1 MIERK
6 AGFSGKKSGR
16 SEKNLPG
23 LEMESHNQ
31 RSNQLRQMAAHCK
44 VCDESKQCKLE
55 QTADYPVNLIFSDD
69 GFYNPDACFSALFDI
84 ASAAGRSQVSD
95 IIYVVDADQSHPE
108 VVSGLCHVDGIN
120 VIDGEL
126 LVRNAAV
133 AVTAAVAA
141 KRPWVCSKKITP
153 VAAASPPVFRIAA
166 LQFVFSAPADPAD
179 FPQFPV
185 FRLNPVHIFA
195 GSNDRRE
202 AFECPPWIFSGMRCG
217 TDFNIHGLSGAYH
230 FPERS

>member
-1 MIERK
+1 MAFTIQMP
-6 AGFSGKKSGR
+6 AF
-16 SEKNLPG
+16 LPF
-23 LEMESHNQ
+23 LILH
-31 RSNQLRQMAAHCK
+31 LRQ
-44 VCDESKQCKLE
+44 
-55 QTADYPVNLIFSDD
+55 
-69 GFYNPDACFSALFDI
+69 
-84 ASAAGRSQVSD
+84 AGARFRTSFTL
-95 IIYVVDADQSHPE
+95 AMPE

-126 LVRNAAV
+126 LVRNVAV

-141 KRPWVCSKKITP
+141 KRPGVCSKKITP

-166 LQFVFSAPADPAD
+166 LQFVFPAPADPAD

>member
-1 MIERK
+1 
-6 AGFSGKKSGR
+6 
-16 SEKNLPG
+16 
-23 LEMESHNQ
+23 MESQNQ

-69 GFYNPDACFSALFDI
+69 GFYNPDACFPALFDI
-84 ASAAGRSQVSD
+84 TSAAGRSQVSD
-95 IIYVVDADQSHPE
+95 IIYVGDADQFHPE

-126 LVRNAAV
+126 LVGNAAV
-133 AVTAAVAA
+133 AVSAAVAA
-141 KRPWVCSKKITP
+141 RRPLVCSKKITP

-166 LQFVFSAPADPAD
+166 LQFVFPAPADPAD

-185 FRLNPVHIFA
+185 FRLNPVHILSGTA
-195 GSNDRRE
+195 DRRE
-202 AFECPPWIFSGMRCG
+202 APE
-217 TDFNIHGLSGAYH
+217 GLSRILPGTLCRINLKIH
-230 FPERS
+230 RFISSPEGL